1 MKVSPGTQSHTCL
14 ETQVGVVGDGEN
26 AMEKF
31 DDRVTV
37 PSFALS
43 REDSPTTLEATQVQ
57 VYGVFRQ
64 IPYEFH
70 QIRVASVGD

>member
-1 MKVSPGTQSHTCL
+1 MSLACEPSSEPIHISAKQLFLMFESLTF

-37 PSFALS
+37 DRRDNGVS
-43 REDSPTTLEATQVQ
+43 ATIGSQVSL
-57 VYGVFRQ
+57 FIDR
-64 IPYEFH
+64 
-70 QIRVASVGD
+70 